1 MDLQTMNKQRK
12 FVLIAA
18 VVGLFSMFLSW
29 GKISLFGYT
38 AGSFKGT
45 DVEYSFIPIAC
56 FIISGLIAFWGN
68 QKQTLTTTNWFI
80 TLICGAVATLFTIWK
95 FAAMPEGVTTGVGIY
110 LAILSSLGILIA
122 AFIFRSPTDN
132 IKGGFDSL
140 KKDISTKMNTG
151 NTTPGTTNTGS
162 GTDNP
167 NSPL

>member
-1 MDLQTMNKQRK
+1 MDFQTMNKQRK

-18 VVGLFSMFLSW
+18 VIGMISMFLPW

-56 FIISGLIAFWGN
+56 FIVSGLMAFMGN

-80 TLICGAVATLFTIWK
+80 TIICGAVATLFTIWK
-95 FAAMPEGVTTGVGIY
+95 FVDMPDGVTTGFGIY
-110 LAILSSLGILIA
+110 LAILSSLGVLIA

-140 KKDISTKMNTG
+140 KKDISTKMNSG
-151 NTTPGTTNTGS
+151 NTGPAATNSGS
-162 GTDNP
+162 STDNP
-167 NSPL
+167 NPPL